1 MILSS
6 PIKTLSGPGWL
17 VVVLAAASVSSATT
31 VTIYKKVGGEVTLKP
46 KQGSV
51 TNATKNLEWKVGK
64 DLAVDFDPPDLTY
77 YNIFKGRSNLN
88 IQTGEL
94 TITNLTYD
102 FTEVYTTEID
112 KSVID
117 HEILLFVLAPVPI
130 PTIAPSS
137 CPEGSTT
144 CTLTCEGNTT
154 RAEPVQYIWM
164 ADNKEVPGLTDKT
177 YTVKND
183 SSGVGEFTC
192 KMKNPVSEE
201 RSKPFSNPFKALYNS
216 AESGPKI
223 SRGLTVLVIL
233 LSAVILVVII
243 HRMKT
248 GECFY
253 NKSSM
258 PWERDFWRNTKAQQP
273 QVAASESNG
282 NTTPLKGQLD
292 EETAVAD

>member
-17 VVVLAAASVSSATT
+17 VVVLAAASVSSATEE
-31 VTIYKKVGGEVTLKP
+31 TINAKVGDEVTLKP
-46 KQGSV
+46 KEGSV
-51 TNATKNLEWKVGK
+51 TEAIKSINWKVGL
-64 DLAVDFDPPDLTY
+64 DLAVEYDEGH
-77 YNIFKGRSNLN
+77 FKFFREFEGRSNLN
-88 IQTGEL
+88 NQTGEL
-94 TITNLTYD
+94 TITNVTFQFKNDYK
-102 FTEVYTTEID
+102 TELNGKTMYHTIHLNV
-112 KSVID
+112 
-117 HEILLFVLAPVPI
+117 FAPVPV
-130 PTIAPSS
+130 PTIARSS
-137 CPEGSTT
+137 CPEDSST
-144 CTLTCEGNTT
+144 CTLTCEGSTT
-154 RAEPVQYIWM
+154 DETEPVQYIWM
-164 ADNKEVPGLTDKT
+164 ADNIEVPGSTDKT

-183 SSGVGEFTC
+183 SSGVREFSC

-201 RSKPFSNPFKALYNS
+201 RSKPFSNPFKAP
-216 AESGPKI
+216 ESGPKI
-223 SRGLTVLVIL
+223 SRGVTVLIIL

-292 EETAVAD
+292 EETAVMD